1 VIIIAYT
8 NTAQRAIGAMI
19 KQKQKP
25 SGRDDIFNYLLS
37 ATQRGTGLPF
47 PDSEMFGEAIV
58 LFVAGSDTTST
69 SLLTILW
76 HLMNDR
82 KSYDNL
88 AKEIRSK
95 FKSIDEI
102 NYQEAQHL
110 PYLRAVIEEGLRI
123 FPPNSGFIP
132 RQVIASDKP
141 FTLHDRVFPV
151 GVSAAKQIMASGSI
165 NLPTL

>member
-1 VIIIAYT
+1 
-8 NTAQRAIGAMI
+8 MI

-76 HLMNDR
+76 HLMSDK

-151 GVSAAKQIMASGSI
+151 GVSAAKQTMASGSI